1 MSRVRTPLVR
11 PAVEVTWFN
20 KNFNSRLGIKKIFLL
35 DNDVV
40 EVTNL
45 NRQLLFSQD
54 DVGRRKVDA
63 AMDGLKHHV
72 IDTGK

>member
-1 MSRVRTPLVR
+1 MY
-11 PAVEVTWFN
+11 
-20 KNFNSRLGIKKIFLL
+20 SRLGIKKIFLI

-45 NRQLLFSQD
+45 NRQLLFSRD

-63 AMDGLKHHV
+63 AADTLKHHT
-72 IDTGK
+72 IDTG